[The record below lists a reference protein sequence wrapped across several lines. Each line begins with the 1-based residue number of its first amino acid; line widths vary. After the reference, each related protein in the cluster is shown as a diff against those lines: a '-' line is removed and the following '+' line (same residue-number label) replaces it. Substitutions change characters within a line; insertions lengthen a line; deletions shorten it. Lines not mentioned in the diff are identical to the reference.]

1 MVNYQGK
8 NVVIIGLG
16 ITGLS
21 CVDYFLAQNVIPKVI
36 DTRLHPQGLEQLDK
50 RVDYYLG
57 ELKIDWLLAADLIIV
72 SPGIALFTPE
82 LKQAADKGI
91 EIIGDIEL
99 FCREVNLQNNK
110 KIVAITGANGKT
122 TVTTLVGE
130 IVKSAG
136 IKVGVGGNIG
146 QPALSL
152 LNQDCEVYVLELS
165 SFQLETTSSL
175 KATVA
180 TILNISEDHMDRYPL
195 GLKQYTAAKQRIY
208 HNAKYCIINH
218 DDQLTF
224 PISKHH
230 YTVSFGLKEGDYHL
244 DEQCKYLIAQNH
256 AVLSTKDMKLTGSHN
271 YLNALAA
278 LAITDKLNI
287 DRQSSLATI
296 MNFQGLPHRFEL
308 VLEQNGVKWINDSKA
323 TNVGSTEAA
332 LKSVVCHGKLYLLL
346 GGDGKSADF
355 SPLIP
360 YLQNKNLEIFCFG
373 RDRDLLAKLA
383 PNLTTVTETM
393 AEAIQIIAQKV
404 QSNDVV
410 LLSPACAS
418 LDQFKNYIERGNQFA
433 NVAKQYVLRS
443 EK

>member
-50 RVDYYLG
+50 RVDYHLG

-165 SFQLETTSSL
+165 SFQLETTNSL

-244 DEQCKYLIAQNH
+244 DEQCEYLIAQNH

-404 QSNDVV
+404 LSNDVV

>member
-175 KATVA
+175 KATAA

-271 YLNALAA
+271 YLNAFAA

>member
-36 DTRLHPQGLEQLDK
+36 DTRLKPQGLEQLDE
-50 RVDYYLG
+50 RVDYHLG
-57 ELKIDWLLAADLIIV
+57 ELKIDWLLAADLIIA
-72 SPGIALFTPE
+72 SPGIALSTPE
-82 LKQAADKGI
+82 LKQASDKGI

-165 SFQLETTSSL
+165 SFQLETTNSL

-224 PISKHH
+224 PISKNH

-244 DEQCKYLIAQNH
+244 DEQCEYLIAQNH
-256 AVLSTKDMKLTGSHN
+256 PVLSTKDMKLTGSHN

-278 LAITDKLNI
+278 LAVTDKLNI

-373 RDRDLLAKLA
+373 RDRNLLAKLA

-393 AEAIQIIAQKV
+393 TEAMQIIAQKV
-404 QSNDVV
+404 LSNDVV

-433 NVAKQYVLRS
+433 NIAKQYILRS

>member
-36 DTRLHPQGLEQLDK
+36 DTRLKPQGLEQLDE
-50 RVDYYLG
+50 RVDYHLG
-57 ELKIDWLLAADLIIV
+57 ELKIDWLLAADLIIA

-146 QPALSL
+146 QPALAL
-152 LNQDCEVYVLELS
+152 LNQDCDVYVLELS

-244 DEQCKYLIAQNH
+244 DEQCEYLIAQNH

-296 MNFQGLPHRFEL
+296 MTFQGLSHRFEL
-308 VLEQNGVKWINDSKA
+308 VLEHNGVKWINDSKA
-323 TNVGSTEAA
+323 TNVGSTEW
-332 LKSVVCHGKLYLLL
+332 
-346 GGDGKSADF
+346 
-355 SPLIP
+355 
-360 YLQNKNLEIFCFG
+360 
-373 RDRDLLAKLA
+373 RW
-383 PNLTTVTETM
+383 
-393 AEAIQIIAQKV
+393 QI
-404 QSNDVV
+404 S
-410 LLSPACAS
+410 
-418 LDQFKNYIERGNQFA
+418 
-433 NVAKQYVLRS
+433 
-443 EK
+443 

>member
-175 KATVA
+175 KATAA

>member
-36 DTRLHPQGLEQLDK
+36 DTRLQPQGLEQLDE
-50 RVDYYLG
+50 RVDYHLG

-175 KATVA
+175 KATAA

-404 QSNDVV
+404 LSNDVV